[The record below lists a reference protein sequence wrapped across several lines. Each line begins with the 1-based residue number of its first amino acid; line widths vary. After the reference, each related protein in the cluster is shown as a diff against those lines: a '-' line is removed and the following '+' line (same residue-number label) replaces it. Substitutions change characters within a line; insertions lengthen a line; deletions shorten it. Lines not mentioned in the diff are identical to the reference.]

1 MRKPIVYIGSEYE
14 TDDLD
19 LENEK
24 IIVDYGEVKLEE
36 GKYYDAELYKIDRIL
51 VKSQNG
57 IQNSELIFTFKVVE
71 DESEHILEATYT
83 CNGDKPIV
91 KNKKLKELFLA
102 TLGIIPNVNGIDLRK
117 VLLGKT
123 CKIKA
128 RSKYIDENI
137 EIYDVK
143 NASILR

>member
-1 MRKPIVYIGSEYE
+1 MRRSITYIGSEYQ

-36 GKYYDAELYKIDRIL
+36 GRYYDAELYKIDRIL

-57 IQNSELIFTFKVVE
+57 IQNSELIFTFKVIE
-71 DESEHILEATYT
+71 DESEHILEAPYT

-117 VLLGKT
+117 ALLGKT

>member
-1 MRKPIVYIGSEYE
+1 MRRSITYIGSEYQ

-36 GKYYDAELYKIDRIL
+36 GRYYDAELYKIDRIL
-51 VKSQNG
+51 VKSQNS
-57 IQNSELIFTFKVVE
+57 IQNSELIFTFKVIE

>member
-1 MRKPIVYIGSEYE
+1 MRRSITYIGSEYQ

-36 GKYYDAELYKIDRIL
+36 GRYYDAELYKIDRIL
-51 VKSQNG
+51 VKSQNS
-57 IQNSELIFTFKVVE
+57 IQNSELIFTFKVIE

-137 EIYDVK
+137 EIYYVK

>member
-1 MRKPIVYIGSEYE
+1 MRRSITYIGSEYQ

-24 IIVDYGEVKLEE
+24 IIGDYGEVKLEE
-36 GKYYDAELYKIDRIL
+36 GRYYDAELYKIDRIL
-51 VKSQNG
+51 VKSQNS
-57 IQNSELIFTFKVVE
+57 IQNSELIFTFKVIE
-71 DESEHILEATYT
+71 DESDHILEATYT

>member
-1 MRKPIVYIGSEYE
+1 MRKSITYIGSEYQ

-24 IIVDYGEVKLEE
+24 IIIDYGEITLEE

-57 IQNSELIFTFKVVE
+57 IQHSELIFTFKVAE
-71 DESEHILEATYT
+71 DESESILEATYT

-102 TLGIIPNVNGIDLRK
+102 TLGMIPNVNGIDLRK
-117 VLLGKT
+117 ALLYKT
-123 CKIKA
+123 CKIRA
-128 RSKYIDENI
+128 RNKFIDGNF

-143 NASILR
+143 NASIIK

>member
-1 MRKPIVYIGSEYE
+1 MRKPIVSIGSEYQ

-36 GKYYDAELYKIDRIL
+36 GRYYDAELYKIDRIL

>member
-1 MRKPIVYIGSEYE
+1 MRKSIVYIGSEYE

-36 GKYYDAELYKIDRIL
+36 GRYYDAELYKIDRIL
-51 VKSQNG
+51 MKSQNSL
-57 IQNSELIFTFKVVE
+57 QNSELIFTFKVIE
-71 DESEHILEATYT
+71 DESESILEATYT

-102 TLGIIPNVNGIDLRK
+102 ILGMIPNVNGIDLRK
-117 VLLGKT
+117 ALLYKT
-123 CKIKA
+123 CKIRA
-128 RSKYIDENI
+128 RNKFIDGNF

-143 NASILR
+143 NASIIK

>member
-1 MRKPIVYIGSEYE
+1 MRKSIVYIGSEYE

-36 GKYYDAELYKIDRIL
+36 GRYYDAELYKIDRIL
-51 VKSQNG
+51 VKSPNSL
-57 IQNSELIFTFKVVE
+57 QNSELIFTFKVIE
-71 DESEHILEATYT
+71 DESESILEATYT

-102 TLGIIPNVNGIDLRK
+102 TLGMIPNVNGIDLRK
-117 VLLGKT
+117 ALLYKT
-123 CKIKA
+123 CKIRA
-128 RSKYIDENI
+128 RNKFIDGNF

-143 NASILR
+143 NASIIK

>member
-1 MRKPIVYIGSEYE
+1 MRRSITYIGSEYQ

-36 GKYYDAELYKIDRIL
+36 GRYYDAELYKIDRIL
-51 VKSQNG
+51 VKSQNS
-57 IQNSELIFTFKVVE
+57 IQNSELIFTFKVIE

-117 VLLGKT
+117 ALLYKT
-123 CKIKA
+123 CKIRA
-128 RSKYIDENI
+128 RNKFIDGNY

-143 NASILR
+143 NSSIIK

>member
-1 MRKPIVYIGSEYE
+1 MRKPIVSIGSEYQ

-24 IIVDYGEVKLEE
+24 IIVEYGEIKIEE
-36 GKYYDAELYKIDRIL
+36 GKNYDAELYKIDRIL

-117 VLLGKT
+117 ALLGKT

>member
-1 MRKPIVYIGSEYE
+1 MRRSITYIGSEYQ

-57 IQNSELIFTFKVVE
+57 IQNSELIFTFKVIE
-71 DESEHILEATYT
+71 DESDSILEATYT

>member
-1 MRKPIVYIGSEYE
+1 MRRSITYIGSEYQ

-24 IIVDYGEVKLEE
+24 IIVDYWEVKLEE
-36 GKYYDAELYKIDRIL
+36 GRYYDAELYKIDRIL
-51 VKSQNG
+51 VKSQNS
-57 IQNSELIFTFKVVE
+57 IQNSELIFTFKVIE

>member
-1 MRKPIVYIGSEYE
+1 MRKPIVSIGSEYQ

-24 IIVDYGEVKLEE
+24 IIVDDGEITLEE

-71 DESEHILEATYT
+71 DESDSILEATYT

-91 KNKKLKELFLA
+91 INKKLKELFLA

-117 VLLGKT
+117 ALLGKT

>member
-1 MRKPIVYIGSEYE
+1 MRKSITYIGSEYQ

-24 IIVDYGEVKLEE
+24 IIIDYGEITLEE
-36 GKYYDAELYKIDRIL
+36 GRYYDAELYKIDRIL
-51 VKSQNG
+51 MKSQNSL
-57 IQNSELIFTFKVVE
+57 QNSELIFTFKVIE
-71 DESEHILEATYT
+71 DESESILEATYT

-102 TLGIIPNVNGIDLRK
+102 TLGMIPNVNGIDLRK
-117 VLLGKT
+117 ALLYKT
-123 CKIKA
+123 CKIRA
-128 RSKYIDENI
+128 RNKFIDGNF

-143 NASILR
+143 NASIIK

>member
-1 MRKPIVYIGSEYE
+1 MRKPIVYIGSEYQ

-36 GKYYDAELYKIDRIL
+36 GRYYDAELYKIDRIL
-51 VKSQNG
+51 VKSPNSL
-57 IQNSELIFTFKVVE
+57 QNSELIFTFKVIE
-71 DESEHILEATYT
+71 DESDSILEATYT

-102 TLGIIPNVNGIDLRK
+102 ILGIIPNVNGIDLRK
-117 VLLGKT
+117 ALLYKT
-123 CKIKA
+123 CKIRA
-128 RSKYIDENI
+128 RNKFIDGNY

-143 NASILR
+143 NSSVIK

>member
-1 MRKPIVYIGSEYE
+1 MRKPIVSIGSEYQ

-24 IIVDYGEVKLEE
+24 IIVDYGEITLEE
-36 GKYYDAELYKIDRIL
+36 GKYCDAELYKIDRIL

>member
-36 GKYYDAELYKIDRIL
+36 GRYYDAELYKIDRIL
-51 VKSQNG
+51 VKSPNSL
-57 IQNSELIFTFKVVE
+57 QNSELIFTFKVIE
-71 DESEHILEATYT
+71 DESESILEATYT

-102 TLGIIPNVNGIDLRK
+102 ILGIIPNVNGIDLRK
-117 VLLGKT
+117 ALLGKT

>member
-1 MRKPIVYIGSEYE
+1 MRRSITYIGSEYQ

-36 GKYYDAELYKIDRIL
+36 GRYYDAELYKIDRIL

>member
-1 MRKPIVYIGSEYE
+1 MRRSITYIGSEYQ

>member
-1 MRKPIVYIGSEYE
+1 MRKPIVSIGSEYQ

-24 IIVDYGEVKLEE
+24 IIVDYGEITLEE
-36 GKYYDAELYKIDRIL
+36 GKYYDAELYKIDRIF

-71 DESEHILEATYT
+71 DESDSILEATYT

-91 KNKKLKELFLA
+91 INKKLKELFLA

-117 VLLGKT
+117 ALLYKT
-123 CKIKA
+123 CKIRA
-128 RSKYIDENI
+128 RNKFIDGNY

-143 NASILR
+143 NSSIIK

>member
-1 MRKPIVYIGSEYE
+1 MRRSITYIGSEYQ

-36 GKYYDAELYKIDRIL
+36 GRYYDAELYKIDRIL
-51 VKSQNG
+51 VKSQNS

>member
-1 MRKPIVYIGSEYE
+1 MKRSITYIGSEYQ

-36 GKYYDAELYKIDRIL
+36 GRYYDAELYKIDRIL
-51 VKSQNG
+51 VKSQNS
-57 IQNSELIFTFKVVE
+57 IQNSELIFTFKVIE

>member
-1 MRKPIVYIGSEYE
+1 MRKPIVSIGSEYQ

-24 IIVDYGEVKLEE
+24 IIVDYGEITLEE

-51 VKSQNG
+51 EKSQNG

-91 KNKKLKELFLA
+91 KNKKLRNCF
-102 TLGIIPNVNGIDLRK
+102 
-117 VLLGKT
+117 
-123 CKIKA
+123 
-128 RSKYIDENI
+128 
-137 EIYDVK
+137 
-143 NASILR
+143 

>member
-36 GKYYDAELYKIDRIL
+36 GRYYDAELYKIDRIL
-51 VKSQNG
+51 VKSPNSL
-57 IQNSELIFTFKVVE
+57 QNSELIFTFKVIE
-71 DESEHILEATYT
+71 DESDSILEATYT

-102 TLGIIPNVNGIDLRK
+102 ILGIIPNVNGIDLRK
-117 VLLGKT
+117 ALLGKT

>member
-1 MRKPIVYIGSEYE
+1 MRRSITYIGSEYQ

-36 GKYYDAELYKIDRIL
+36 GRYYDAELYKIDRIL
-51 VKSQNG
+51 VKSQNS
-57 IQNSELIFTFKVVE
+57 IQNSELIFTFKVIE

-143 NASILR
+143 NASIL

>member
-1 MRKPIVYIGSEYE
+1 MRKPIVSIGSEYQ

-71 DESEHILEATYT
+71 DASEHILEATYT

-117 VLLGKT
+117 ALLGKT

>member
-1 MRKPIVYIGSEYE
+1 MRRSITYIGSEYQ

-24 IIVDYGEVKLEE
+24 IIVYYGVVKLEE
-36 GKYYDAELYKIDRIL
+36 GRYYDAELYKIDRIL
-51 VKSQNG
+51 VKSQNS
-57 IQNSELIFTFKVVE
+57 IQNSELIFTFKVIE

>member
-1 MRKPIVYIGSEYE
+1 MRRSITYIGSEYQ

-24 IIVDYGEVKLEE
+24 IIVDYGEITLEE

>member
-1 MRKPIVYIGSEYE
+1 MRKSIVYIGSEYE

-36 GKYYDAELYKIDRIL
+36 GRYYDAELYKIDRIL
-51 VKSQNG
+51 MKSQNSL
-57 IQNSELIFTFKVVE
+57 QNSELIFTFKVIE
-71 DESEHILEATYT
+71 DESESILEATYT

-102 TLGIIPNVNGIDLRK
+102 TLGMIPNVNGIDLRK
-117 VLLGKT
+117 ALLYKT
-123 CKIKA
+123 CKIRA
-128 RSKYIDENI
+128 RNKFIDGNF

-143 NASILR
+143 NASIIK

>member
-1 MRKPIVYIGSEYE
+1 MRKPIVSIGSEYQ

-24 IIVDYGEVKLEE
+24 IIVDYGEITLEE

-71 DESEHILEATYT
+71 DESDSILEATYT

-91 KNKKLKELFLA
+91 INKKLKELFLA

-117 VLLGKT
+117 ALLYKT
-123 CKIKA
+123 CKIRA
-128 RSKYIDENI
+128 RNKFIDGNY

-143 NASILR
+143 NSSIIK

>member
-1 MRKPIVYIGSEYE
+1 MRKPIAHIGSEYQ

-19 LENEK
+19 LEDAK
-24 IIVDYGEVKLEE
+24 IIFDYGEVTLEE
-36 GKYYDAELYKIDRIL
+36 GRYYDAELYGIDKIL
-51 VKSQNG
+51 VKSQNNM
-57 IQNSELIFTFKVVE
+57 QNSELIFAFKVFE
-71 DESEHILEATYT
+71 DESEHILEAIYT

-117 VLLGKT
+117 ALLGKT

-128 RSKYIDENI
+128 RSKYIDGNI

-143 NASILR
+143 NASIVK

>member
-1 MRKPIVYIGSEYE
+1 MRRSITYIGSEYQ

-36 GKYYDAELYKIDRIL
+36 GRYYDAELYKIDRIL

-57 IQNSELIFTFKVVE
+57 IQNSELIFTFKVIE

>member
-24 IIVDYGEVKLEE
+24 IIVDYGEITLEE

-51 VKSQNG
+51 VKSPNSL
-57 IQNSELIFTFKVVE
+57 QNSELIFTFKVIE
-71 DESEHILEATYT
+71 DESDSILEATYT

-117 VLLGKT
+117 ALLYKT
-123 CKIKA
+123 CKIRA
-128 RSKYIDENI
+128 RNKFIDGNF

-143 NASILR
+143 NASIIK

>member
-1 MRKPIVYIGSEYE
+1 MRKPIAHIGSEYQ

-19 LENEK
+19 LEDAK
-24 IIVDYGEVKLEE
+24 IIVDYGEVTLEE
-36 GKYYDAELYKIDRIL
+36 GKYYDAELYEIDKIL
-51 VKSQNG
+51 VKSQNNM
-57 IQNSELIFTFKVVE
+57 QNSELIFTFKVFE
-71 DESEHILEATYT
+71 DESEHILEAIYI

-117 VLLGKT
+117 ALLGKT

-128 RSKYIDENI
+128 RSKYIDGNI

-143 NASILR
+143 NALIVK

>member
-1 MRKPIVYIGSEYE
+1 MRRSITYIGSEYQTE
-14 TDDLD
+14 DLD

-36 GKYYDAELYKIDRIL
+36 GRYYDAELYKIDRIL
-51 VKSQNG
+51 VKSQNS
-57 IQNSELIFTFKVVE
+57 IQNSELIFTFKVIE

>member
-1 MRKPIVYIGSEYE
+1 MRKSITYIGSEYQ

-24 IIVDYGEVKLEE
+24 IIVDYGEITLEE

-57 IQNSELIFTFKVVE
+57 IQNSELIFTFKVVQ
-71 DESEHILEATYT
+71 DESDSILEATYT

-91 KNKKLKELFLA
+91 INKKLKELFLA

-117 VLLGKT
+117 ALLYKT
-123 CKIKA
+123 CKIRA
-128 RSKYIDENI
+128 RNKFIDGNY

-143 NASILR
+143 NSSIIK